1 MAIKSS
7 LGVKVLILPLS
18 LAMVVVIL
26 IIFAKP
32 AFDSMKANRKA
43 LADSQKKL
51 SDLQSQ
57 TRKLSE
63 LKEAFETFEEKK
75 IIAAALPENE
85 SPEDYLNELYQRASR
100 SGVLI
105 SSFTAATKKGS
116 SGELAYICGADAAS
130 SGSTTGAASAGASA
144 GLANPSASGSGAE
157 SAASACVQFSSIDIS
172 VEGNWEQLLNF
183 YKYLADSNRV
193 ANVAQ
198 ISISPQGQSTSEGS
212 SSDLLNSTITLDV
225 FYRSKIKTSSPE
237 AVKILASGSGFN
249 QGLIKKI
256 KEVVYAPYEE
266 PVVSETGERN
276 FFK

>member
-130 SGSTTGAASAGASA
+130 SGSTTGAASAGASVPA
-144 GLANPSASGSGAE
+144 QSRLLPLVSSFHPLIFPWKEIGNS
-157 SAASACVQFSSIDIS
+157 FS
-172 VEGNWEQLLNF
+172 
-183 YKYLADSNRV
+183 
-193 ANVAQ
+193 
-198 ISISPQGQSTSEGS
+198 ISISIWPIQTGLPMWRKYQSVPR
-212 SSDLLNSTITLDV
+212 D
-225 FYRSKIKTSSPE
+225 
-237 AVKILASGSGFN
+237 N
-249 QGLIKKI
+249 QHPK
-256 KEVVYAPYEE
+256 AQAR
-266 PVVSETGERN
+266 TC
-276 FFK
+276 